1 MTARKL
7 LLGTRKGL
15 ILYEKQTQGWQFAGD
30 HFLGIPESLAARDRH
45 SGTWWALLDHGHWG
59 CKLHRSRDAGATW
72 QELQAPQYPEGAKLK
87 EDQDATLKYLW
98 AFASDPQGRI
108 YIGTE
113 PGGLFYSDDIVY
125 RRALDIAGDTLA
137 FGTTTGNLYLSEDR
151 GESWVCLNQN
161 LPMVYS
167 LEFV

>member
-15 ILYEKQTQGWQFAGD
+15 IRYEKQAQGWQFAGD
-30 HFLGIPESLAARDRH
+30 HFLGIPVSLAARDRH

-59 CKLHRSRDAGATW
+59 CKLHRSRDAGVTW
-72 QELQAPQYPEGAKLK
+72 EELKAPQYPEGAKLP

-98 AFASDPQGRI
+98 AFAS
-108 YIGTE
+108 
-113 PGGLFYSDDIVY
+113 
-125 RRALDIAGDTLA
+125 
-137 FGTTTGNLYLSEDR
+137 TTGNLYLSEDR
-151 GESWVCLNQN
+151 GENWICLGQN
-161 LPMVYS
+161 LPMVHS